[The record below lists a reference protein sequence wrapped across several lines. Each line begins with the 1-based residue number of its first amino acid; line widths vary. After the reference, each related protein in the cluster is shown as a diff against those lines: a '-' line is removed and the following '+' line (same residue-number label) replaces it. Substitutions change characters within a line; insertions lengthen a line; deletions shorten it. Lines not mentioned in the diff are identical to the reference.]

1 VFTDNFYAEC
11 VCLRSLPVDAF
22 LAGTPL
28 QSPLPITSINENR
41 LLMEIGL
48 PLAERNQ
55 IEGLQMRR
63 APAAGLAHH
72 GNQFALTEEQ
82 LSSRAISRLAANPPL
97 GVGTMQRRTIC
108 WLLRPFPLGLRFSGK
123 NMSPLPCW
131 LSGAQSVALNMSNND
146 HSVQFHHALFNR
158 STGYV
163 LKPSE
168 MRPGNA
174 LSEDDEHNDEAY
186 WPPPR
191 KKLCCVTLTFA
202 NLHNLPKI
210 RERRPR
216 FGGARSDCHKHVP
229 ELSGAA
235 APPTNTAPSSPS
247 LVISV
252 HAIGGFCAVSKTLPV
267 PQNAEAELKIAT
279 VKENG
284 MNATLDQIVYCV
296 AAEPLATLLRIGVT
310 DFRQEVAYDTSVLG
324 RLRHGYRVMQLR
336 GILGTR
342 IELAYVFVRITIG
355 TVQNLWVSPRQ
366 VRLTSM
372 FQNEELA
379 ALRLE
384 NGRLNGT
391 LKKMQATVESSNADG
406 EETDANGE
414 EKDTLGE
421 LRS

>member
-1 VFTDNFYAEC
+1 
-11 VCLRSLPVDAF
+11 
-22 LAGTPL
+22 
-28 QSPLPITSINENR
+28 
-41 LLMEIGL
+41 
-48 PLAERNQ
+48 
-55 IEGLQMRR
+55 
-63 APAAGLAHH
+63 
-72 GNQFALTEEQ
+72 
-82 LSSRAISRLAANPPL
+82 
-97 GVGTMQRRTIC
+97 
-108 WLLRPFPLGLRFSGK
+108 
-123 NMSPLPCW
+123 
-131 LSGAQSVALNMSNND
+131 
-146 HSVQFHHALFNR
+146 
-158 STGYV
+158 
-163 LKPSE
+163 

-391 LKKMQATVESSNADG
+391 LKKMHATVESSNADG